1 MRNPNRLVACVVT
14 VFLCLGVAWWMYQDT
29 YVAKTQVSKA
39 VQPVPHS
46 AHVASSL
53 PSMPQA
59 ASVPSASTETSVAP
73 TAKPAPIK
81 FENAISAFRDWAA
94 RYQSADAASKS
105 ELVKEGQTLAVARR
119 LEMQA
124 DLENNPRKF
133 LANVLPYELRKDL
146 PDSITKEMESVV
158 NGMGK
163 NKASFAMHAENG
175 PLSFVRRV
183 EVDGVEYRGVFAGV
197 PNGLSRGVS
206 FPVNGAALGRNLA
219 LGTDTVRILSA
230 AEVADLSKQGK
241 LPANPTCVETGA
253 SVANPTGWAEL
264 AGKYY
269 ALCSSSDASSLNA
282 QVSSALAGRVQL
294 AGVEP
299 GATNVGPQPQVR
311 QSKGAFRILVARFQ
325 YKGDPAIPAELSET
339 VQFTTK
345 AATVIRDYSYGSSD
359 VIPVFTPV
367 ITLAQS
373 RQWYSEW
380 DGNFNGRFV
389 STVFGAFG
397 RDGDTNNPTAGFSP
411 LIADAERALREAGY
425 DVDSYDHLHALFPTV
440 PSSNF
445 VWAPPYTRLEG
456 SFDQTNTSAALFP
469 FNPFSGGAANS
480 RDAQSLENDFQRN
493 VHLMVVTLGSCF
505 GISTASLADT
515 RMPWGVDNTSFGRFG
530 ANNINYSSPWSIVWP
545 SALSPNA
552 YILEHVYGLPGVN
565 RAGLFDDPL
574 AAQSYEVVGQHPFDP
589 MGNVAG
595 SETSLRS
602 DVIANTHYSAV
613 NKMILGW
620 IPTNYVTVVNQS
632 STNRLYAFDIPYLK
646 PGNLYVLGVR
656 KDVLR
661 TNWIEYRQK
670 ITRNPWVSRGVLI
683 NWGPWLGA
691 RSTCQLV
698 DTTPGSVT
706 SDRSLRGFEDSA
718 VVLGRTF
725 SDEVSGTHIT
735 PTLRGSDDGGEW
747 IDVVVHVGTFA
758 GNRAPQFDLVA
769 STLNVQSNAPVT
781 FKASNLVDPD
791 GDAVAYYWEFGD
803 GSFGDNQAEVSHS
816 FAPGQYVVR
825 CEVSDM
831 KGGVRSSHV
840 LITADGVNTTR
851 VSGRVVDLNRNP
863 IANVR
868 VAALGASDAVGF
880 TDSDGRYTIAGIP
893 SGTVTNVAH
902 LYGWTIVPDNFHNP
916 SPLTDGAAAELNYVA
931 LTRPTISVEPVR
943 DADLGGNPLGGFRF
957 KRTGLISEPLTI
969 SYRLDGDAQPGIDYA
984 ALTLQ
989 ATNSFSFSISNA
1001 LFWREGSIFSRFF
1014 FSTGSL
1020 ALSANSITFPAGE
1033 RTVDLPV
1040 RALKNPTGG
1049 GTRSLYA
1056 SVVLQS
1062 TGVGSTNGVKFEYA
1076 VPSWYASVWRLGAPP
1091 TWGAFQAPE
1100 NYVISQGEA
1109 SIRIVDP
1116 APEARPLVSLQAI
1129 GDSVNENGY
1138 DAGQILFVL
1147 DRPVGRDL
1155 KVRYSLTGSAKVGI
1169 DFLPLSG
1176 EVTIPAGS
1184 AAAVLPIFAIPNLL
1198 IEGNR
1203 DLTINIADGID
1214 YDAGN
1219 AQATVYIVD
1228 DDLPAVRVYALNET
1242 IFERPDSVGKFDI
1255 VRSGD
1260 LAEPLQVDYV
1270 FKGTATNGLDFQTV
1284 SGRVTIPARLA
1295 SATVDIAPIADN
1307 KQNAPKTVILQ
1318 LSPNPRYNVSTPAL
1332 GTMEILDAQTPIV
1345 RIQPAVPGLAFTSE
1359 TGARFEFEVSR
1370 SGPTTEAVYV
1380 NFVTGGTAGN
1390 GADYQSI
1397 GSGVTIPAGQASVRI
1412 PIVPI
1417 QDEINEWRET
1427 ITIRLTP
1434 GDGYQVDPAYRVVEG
1449 LLDQSDRGQYPS
1461 AEFTVQETTVKESDG
1476 RVTLGIHL
1484 TGAHPQTSEG
1494 VVVEYRVAGGSA
1506 VLGEDYRL
1514 LAPTSLGS
1522 TGFVRFFYD
1531 VGDPLDERGV
1541 NLMRSFTVEILDNK
1555 KKQGPR
1561 TIAFELAYP
1570 DVPNPTITNTF
1581 SFDTNGIFSAD
1592 TSVVTNG
1599 TIAPTYFRLTTR
1611 RFHWIT
1617 IQDDDASEVSVQAV
1631 KPYAY
1636 ESGVREGAFK
1646 IVRTGTNGYAEP
1658 MTVQFDVSGTA
1669 SAAGDYR
1676 ELPRS
1681 VVIPA
1686 GQREVIVPV
1695 VPVDDLVYEGPETV
1709 VLNLV
1714 TAEGGSIGAD
1724 KSATVTIVDDDGTIE
1739 FAEREFHFSEREGV
1753 AHVPVRRVGDATL
1766 AQAVNYTFTAG
1777 TATAGLDY
1785 VANSGTLIFQPGE
1798 KLKTIDFVIID
1809 DDIPELPES
1818 IDIRL
1823 SNQSGGVSL
1832 AGQSQTTVV
1841 IESDDTGFVF
1851 GASSYAVPEYSS
1863 GLQIEV
1869 NRVGNTDGSASV
1881 TVGLASGA
1889 GDSAV
1894 AGTDLVNLSE
1904 TLRFADGETL
1914 KTFTVIP
1921 IDDALVEGDETIS
1934 LVLSDPQNGALSPA
1948 TSVAQLTIRD
1958 DDCTVDF
1965 AITELSVWEHHLVAR
1980 VQVRR
1985 AGGAL
1990 NDIAVDYAT
1999 ADGTATA
2006 GKDYTA
2012 RAGTLVLKGEE
2023 IFQQTDGS
2031 GGKGVRPGE
2040 VAGYI
2045 DIPLLDDELGEP
2057 SENLIVTLRNPR
2069 PVSSARLPQSVNLGT
2084 NTVLNVIILDN
2095 EQPGRVDDS
2104 FGKGLVFKQTAEGDT
2119 NGLLGGAA
2127 VNAIALLPNGRAII
2141 AGDFT
2146 EVNDYTYRHIAR
2158 LTLEGAL
2165 DLGFDPGVGADA
2177 TVRALATTDDGR
2189 IFLGG
2194 DFKTVQGADRSGVAL
2209 LTQEGALDASFDP
2222 GLGAGGKSVKALAV
2236 QTDGFVLVGGEFTS
2250 FDGISRT
2257 NLVRLDPRGFVD
2269 SSFVP
2274 VIGGAVNA
2282 LAVQADGKIL
2292 VGGSFTNVNTNVVGS
2307 IVRLNPDGSVDSGFA
2322 AGKGFKG
2329 VVNSLAIQSGG
2340 QILVGGAFSS
2350 VNGKAIAN
2358 LARLNVD
2365 GGVDAS
2371 FPSGAGPNGAVRSVG
2386 VHRLGKIYIGGD
2398 FTLVSGSPKNRFAR
2412 LLSQGSVDEQ
2422 FSIGEGADAPVR
2434 ALLVAANSAV
2444 YIGGEFSSID
2454 GEPRPRFARIHGD
2467 EKLALVGVEFVTSSL
2482 TVPENFGSLTLTV
2495 RRVGDT
2501 QLPFTVD
2508 FKTLV
2513 DQGTASAGKDYVPT
2527 NGTLTFG
2534 AGVTSRSFKVQLL
2547 DDSLGEPTETIVIGL
2562 ENAPFGVDLGGA
2574 TVATIHLLDDEVT
2587 VGFASTNFVGS
2598 EASDKAVVTVVRR
2611 GNLNASAT
2619 VQVIATS
2626 GTAIAGQDFDATP
2639 ITVSFAPLEV
2649 SKDVT
2654 IAILPDSLQEGTE
2667 QFSLN
2672 LQNPSQ
2678 GLLLAN
2684 SVATVS
2690 IVDNDFDKIAY
2701 VGSALV
2707 AESNANGSIDPGE
2720 TTTINVA
2727 LRNIGNADS
2736 TNVTARLLGQGGV
2749 VPIEGTANYGQLT
2762 GLGRAVSRPFTF
2774 RNTRADGEVLDLTLE
2789 LQDGG
2794 RSLGQVPFQLSVGS
2808 QSVSFSNHERIT
2820 LNDLSKASPYPSQI
2834 QVAGVIGQLVKA
2846 TLTFEG
2852 ITHSA
2857 PGDLDIML
2865 VAPNGQASVVMS
2877 DAGGTFQLVNATFT
2891 LDDDAAAGLPS
2902 SSLILSGATYRPTNY
2917 VANESFPA
2925 PAPTTLITKQDLRFP
2940 GIDPNGTWS
2949 LFIKDDS
2956 GGDAGFI
2963 NNGWTLKLTTSG
2975 QLVSST
2981 DLEVTFEGTPSVVP
2995 VGQNL
3000 SYTVRVANNGPANA
3014 TGVTLVQSLPADA
3027 SFVSATGG
3035 AQLSGG
3041 NQIKATIPSLAS
3053 GASASFVVTVA
3064 PTQTSGQLVS
3074 TAKVTANEVE
3084 LIASNNEAR
3093 ALTTV
3098 STVAP
3103 AVALRVAS
3111 VGDSVVV
3118 SWPASGV
3125 GSLETTLDPAL
3136 SAWLPVHAKPV
3147 LAGDRLQVVLP
3158 ASNHCQ
3164 FYRLK

>member
-14 VFLCLGVAWWMYQDT
+14 VFLCLGVAWWIYQDT
-29 YVAKTQVSKA
+29 HEARTHVSTAKQA
-39 VQPVPHS
+39 EPAAPE
-46 AHVASSL
+46 AL
-53 PSMPQA
+53 PA
-59 ASVPSASTETSVAP
+59 ASPVAAVPQIPVANAKATVNSVTP
-73 TAKPAPIK
+73 AKSQ
-81 FENAISAFRDWAA
+81 NAISAFRDWAA
-94 RYQSADAASKS
+94 RYQNADVSTKA
-105 ELVKEGQTLAVARR
+105 ELLKEGQNLAVARR
-119 LEMQA
+119 MEMQEA
-124 DLENNPRKF
+124 LESNPRVF

-146 PDSITKEMESVV
+146 PDAIAQEMETPV

-163 NKASFAMHAENG
+163 NKTSFAAHGEKG
-175 PLSFVRRV
+175 PLSFVQRIDV
-183 EVDGVEYRGVFAGV
+183 GGVEYRGLFAGV
-197 PNGLSRGVS
+197 PNGYARGIS

-219 LGTDTVRILSA
+219 LSTDTVRVLSA
-230 AEVADLSKQGK
+230 AEVADLASQGK

-253 SVANPTGWAEL
+253 SVSNPTGWAEL

-269 ALCSSSDASSLNA
+269 ALCSSTDASTLNT
-282 QVSSALAGRVQL
+282 QVSAALAGRAQL

-339 VQFTTK
+339 VQFASK
-345 AATVIRDYSYGSSD
+345 AATIIRDFSYGSSD

-367 ITLAQS
+367 ITLSQS

-380 DGNFNGRFV
+380 DGNLNGLG
-389 STVFGAFG
+389 TFGAFG
-397 RDGDTNNPTAGFSP
+397 RDGDTNNPSAGFSP

-425 DVDSYDHLHALFPTV
+425 DMETYDHLHALFPTV

-445 VWAPPYTRLEG
+445 VWDPPYVRLEG
-456 SFDQTNTSAALFP
+456 SFDKTNTSAALFA
-469 FNPFSGGAANS
+469 FNPFNGNVSSS
-480 RDAQSLENDFQRN
+480 RDAQSLEDAFQRN

-515 RMPWGVDNTSFGRFG
+515 RMPWGVDNSSFGRFG
-530 ANNINYSSPWSIVWP
+530 GNNINYNSPWAIVWP

-552 YILEHVYGLPGVN
+552 YILEQVYGLPGVN
-565 RAGLFDDPL
+565 RAGLFDDPF

-595 SETSLRS
+595 TETSLRS

-620 IPTNYVTVVNQS
+620 IPTNYVTVVSHS

-661 TNWIEYRQK
+661 TNWLEYRQK

-706 SDRSLRGFEDSA
+706 TDRSLRGFEDSA

-725 SDEVSGTHIT
+725 SDDVSGTHIT
-735 PTLRGSDDGGEW
+735 PTLRGSDESGDW
-747 IDVVVHVGTFA
+747 IDVVVNVGTQA
-758 GNRAPQFDLVA
+758 GNRAPQFTLTA

-781 FKASNLVDPD
+781 LKAANVVDPD

-803 GSFGDNQAEVSHS
+803 GSFGDNQAEVTHS

-851 VSGRVVDLNRNP
+851 VSGRVIDLNRNP

-868 VAALGASDAVGF
+868 VAALGSSEAVGF

-893 SGTVTNVAH
+893 SGTVTNLAH
-902 LYGWTIVPDNFHNP
+902 LYGWTVVPDNFHNP
-916 SPLTDGAAAELNYVA
+916 SPLTDNAAAELNYVA
-931 LTRPTISVEPVR
+931 LTRPNISVEPIR
-943 DADLGGNPLGGFRF
+943 DADLGANPVGGFRF
-957 KRTGLISEPLTI
+957 KRTGLVSEPLTI
-969 SYRLDGDAQPGIDYA
+969 SYRLDGDAQLGVDYTA
-984 ALTLQ
+984 ITLP
-989 ATNSFSFSISNA
+989 ASNSFSFSVSNA

-1020 ALSANSITFPAGE
+1020 ALSANLITFPPGE
-1033 RTVDLPV
+1033 RTVDLSV
-1040 RALKNPTGG
+1040 RALKNPAGG
-1049 GTRSLYA
+1049 GSRSLYA

-1062 TGVGSTNGVKFEYA
+1062 TGQSSTNGVPFEFA
-1076 VPSWYASVWRLGAPP
+1076 VPSWYASIWRLGAPP
-1091 TWGAFQAPE
+1091 TWGAFQAQE
-1100 NYVISQGEA
+1100 NYVIGTGEA
-1109 SIRIVDP
+1109 AIKIVDP
-1116 APEARPLVSLQAI
+1116 AAEARPLVSLQAI

-1147 DRPVGRDL
+1147 DRPTGRDL

-1169 DFLPLSG
+1169 DFVPLSG
-1176 EVTIPAGS
+1176 EVTIPAGDT
-1184 AAAVLPIFAIPNLL
+1184 AAVLPIFAVPNLL

-1203 DLTINIADGID
+1203 DLTVNIADGVD
-1214 YDAGN
+1214 YDVGN

-1228 DDLPAVRVYALNET
+1228 DDLPAVRVYALNTT
-1242 IFERPDSVGKFDI
+1242 IFERPDSIGKFDV

-1260 LAEPLQVDYV
+1260 LSEPLRVDYV
-1270 FKGTATNGLDFQTV
+1270 FKGTATNGVDFTAL
-1284 SGRVTIPARLA
+1284 SGSVTIPARLA
-1295 SATVDIAPIADN
+1295 SATVDIAPIADTR
-1307 KQNAPKTVILQ
+1307 QNVAKTVVLQ
-1318 LSPNPRYNVSTPAL
+1318 LSPNPRYNVSWPAVAN
-1332 GTMEILDAQTPIV
+1332 MEILDAQTPTV
-1345 RIQPAVPGLAFTSE
+1345 RIQPAVAGVASTSE
-1359 TGARFEFEVSR
+1359 QGAPFEFEVSR
-1370 SGPTTEAVYV
+1370 TGPTTQAIFV

-1397 GSGVTIPAGQASVRI
+1397 GSGVTIPAGQTSVRI

-1417 QDEINEWRET
+1417 LDEINEWRET
-1427 ITIRLTP
+1427 ITVRLV
-1434 GDGYQVDPAYRVVEG
+1434 GGSGYQIDPAYPAVEG
-1449 LLDQSDRGQYPS
+1449 LLDLSDRGQYPS

-1484 TGAHPQTSEG
+1484 TGAHPQTAEG
-1494 VVVEYRVAGGSA
+1494 LVVEYRVAGGSA
-1506 VLGEDYRL
+1506 VLGQDYRL

-1531 VGDPLDERGV
+1531 VADPLDERGV

-1555 KKQGPR
+1555 QKQGPR

-1570 DVPNPTITNTF
+1570 DVPNPTITNSF
-1581 SFDTNGIFSAD
+1581 SFDENGIFTQD

-1611 RFHWIT
+1611 RFHWVT
-1617 IQDDDASEVSVQAV
+1617 ILDDDASEVSVEAI

-1669 SAAGDYR
+1669 SAAGDYK

-1714 TAEGGSIGAD
+1714 TSEGGSVGLN

-1739 FAEREFHFSEREGV
+1739 FAEREFRFSEREGV
-1753 AHVPVRRVGDATL
+1753 AHIPVRRVGDASL
-1766 AQAVNYTFTAG
+1766 SQAVNYTFTAG
-1777 TATAGLDY
+1777 TATPGLDY
-1785 VANSGTLIFQPGE
+1785 VANSGTLVFQPGE
-1798 KLKTIDFVIID
+1798 KLKTIDMIVID
-1809 DDIPELPES
+1809 DDVPELPES
-1818 IDIRL
+1818 ISIQL
-1823 SNQSGGVSL
+1823 SNLSGGVSL
-1832 AGQSQTTVV
+1832 AGQSRTTVV
-1841 IESDDTGFVF
+1841 LESDDTGFVF
-1851 GASSYAVPEYSS
+1851 GSTNYAVAEY
-1863 GLQIEV
+1863 GPGIQIEV

-1889 GDSAV
+1889 GDTAIP
-1894 AGTDLVNLSE
+1894 GTDLANLSE
-1904 TLRFADGETL
+1904 TLRYADGETV
-1914 KTFTVIP
+1914 KTFTILP

-1934 LVLSDPQNGALSPA
+1934 LVLSDPQNGALAPS
-1948 TSVAQLTIRD
+1948 TSVAQLTVRD
-1958 DDCTVDF
+1958 DDCTIDF
-1965 AITELSVWEHHLVAR
+1965 AVSEIRVWEHHALAH

-1985 AGGAL
+1985 IGGSL
-1990 NDIAVDYAT
+1990 NAIAVDYAT
-1999 ADGTATA
+1999 ADGTAVD
-2006 GKDYTA
+2006 GKDYTGQS
-2012 RAGTLVLKGEE
+2012 GTLVLRGEE

-2031 GGKGVRPGE
+2031 GLKGVRPGE
-2040 VAGYI
+2040 VVGYI

-2057 SENLIVTLRNPR
+2057 SENLTLTLRNPR
-2069 PVSSARLPQSVNLGT
+2069 PVSSARLSQSVNLGT
-2084 NTVLNVIILDN
+2084 NAVLSVVLLDN
-2095 EQPGRVDDS
+2095 EQPGRVDDA
-2104 FGKGLVFKQTAEGDT
+2104 FGKGLVFKQTADGDT
-2119 NGLLGGAA
+2119 NGLAGGAA
-2127 VNAIALLPNGRAII
+2127 VNAVALLPNGRAII

-2158 LTLEGAL
+2158 LSLEGAL

-2177 TVRALATTDDGR
+2177 TVRALATTDDGK

-2194 DFKTVQGADRSGVAL
+2194 DFKTVHGANRSGIAL
-2209 LTQEGALDASFDP
+2209 ISQEGALDTSFDP
-2222 GLGAGGKSVKALAV
+2222 GQGAGGKSVRALAV
-2236 QTDGFVLVGGEFTS
+2236 QTDGFVIAGGEFTS
-2250 FDGISRT
+2250 FDGITRT

-2269 SSFVP
+2269 SSFAP
-2274 VIGGAVNA
+2274 VIGGSVNA

-2292 VGGSFTNVNTNVVGS
+2292 VGGSFTNVNVSGVGS
-2307 IVRLNPDGSVDSGFA
+2307 IVRLNTDGSIDTSFA
-2322 AGKGFKG
+2322 VGKGFKG
-2329 VVNSLAIQSGG
+2329 VVNSLAIQGDG
-2340 QILVGGAFSS
+2340 QILVGGSFTN
-2350 VNGKAIAN
+2350 VNGNAIAN
-2358 LARLNVD
+2358 LARLTADGAVD
-2365 GGVDAS
+2365 VN
-2371 FPSGAGPNGAVRSVG
+2371 FPLGSGPNGAVRSVG

-2398 FTLVSGSPKNRFAR
+2398 FTTVNGSPKNRFAR
-2412 LLSQGSVDEQ
+2412 LLSQGTVDEQ

-2444 YIGGEFSSID
+2444 YIGGEFSTID

-2467 EKLALVGVEFVTSSL
+2467 EKLALVGVEFVTSSI

-2501 QLPFTVD
+2501 QFPFTVD
-2508 FKTLV
+2508 FRTV
-2513 DQGTASAGKDYVPT
+2513 SGQGTATEGKDYVAT
-2527 NGTLTFG
+2527 NGSLSFG
-2534 AGVTSRSFKVQLL
+2534 AGVTSRSFRLQLL
-2547 DDSLGEPTETIVIGL
+2547 DDSVGEPTETIRLVL
-2562 ENAPFGVDLGGA
+2562 DNAPFGVDLGGA
-2574 TVATIHLLDDEVT
+2574 TVATVNILDDEVT

-2611 GNLNASAT
+2611 GNLNSSAT
-2619 VQVIATS
+2619 VQVVAAS
-2626 GTAIAGQDFDATP
+2626 GTAIGGVDFDASP
-2639 ITVSFAPLEV
+2639 ATVSFAPLEV

-2654 IAILPDSLQEGTE
+2654 IAILPDTLQEGTE
-2667 QFSLN
+2667 SFTLS
-2672 LQNPSQ
+2672 LQNPSA

-2684 SVATVS
+2684 STTTVS
-2690 IVDNDFDKIAY
+2690 ILDNDFDKIAY

-2707 AESNANGSIDPGE
+2707 SESNANGSIDPGE
-2720 TTTINVA
+2720 TTTINIA
-2727 LRNIGNADS
+2727 LRNIGSADS
-2736 TNVTARLLGQGGV
+2736 TNVTARLLAQGGV
-2749 VPIEGTANYGQLT
+2749 VPIEATANFGQL
-2762 GLGRAVSRPFTF
+2762 LGGGRVVSRPFTF
-2774 RNTRADGEVLDLTLE
+2774 RNTRLDGQVLDLVLQ
-2789 LQDGG
+2789 LQDGT
-2794 RSLGQVPFQLSVGS
+2794 RSLGQVTFQLSVGR
-2808 QSVSFSNHERIT
+2808 QSVSFSNRSPIT
-2820 LNDLSKASPYPSQI
+2820 LNDTAPASPYPSQI
-2834 QVAGVIGQLVKA
+2834 LVSGLIGQLVKT
-2846 TLTFEG
+2846 TLTFDG
-2852 ITHSA
+2852 FSHTA
-2857 PGDLDIML
+2857 PQDLDIML

-2877 DAGGTFQLVNATFT
+2877 DVGGNFRLGGISFT
-2891 LDDDAAAGLPS
+2891 LDDDASQTLPAANAIVDG
-2902 SSLILSGATYRPTNY
+2902 GVYRPLNIGQ
-2917 VANESFPA
+2917 NEIFTA
-2925 PAPTTLITKQDLRFP
+2925 PAPTGLITKQDLRFP
-2940 GIDPNGTWS
+2940 GIDPNGNWS
-2949 LFIKDDS
+2949 LFIRDDS
-2956 GGDAGFI
+2956 PVDVGLIG
-2963 NNGWTLKLTTSG
+2963 NGWTLTLITSG
-2975 QLVSST
+2975 QLVSSA
-2981 DLEVTFEGTPSVVP
+2981 DLEVTYDGTPSTVSA
-2995 VGQNL
+2995 GGNL
-3000 SYTVRVANNGPANA
+3000 IYTVNVANNGPATA
-3014 TGVTLVQSLPADA
+3014 TGVSLVQSLPADA
-3027 SFVSATGG
+3027 TFVSATGG
-3035 AQLSGG
+3035 AQLSAG
-3041 NQIKATIPSLAS
+3041 NQIKASIASLAP
-3053 GASASFVVTVA
+3053 GATVSFVVTVT
-3064 PTQTSGQLVS
+3064 PTQNSGQLVS
-3074 TAKVTANEVE
+3074 TAKVTANEVD

-3098 STVAP
+3098 STIAP
-3103 AVALRVAS
+3103 AVALQVS
-3111 VGDSVVV
+3111 PVGDWVVV
-3118 SWPASGV
+3118 SWSASGV
-3125 GSLETTLDPAL
+3125 GNLEATHDPAL
-3136 SAWLPVHAKPV
+3136 VGWQPVQAKPV
-3147 LAGDRLQVVLP
+3147 LAGDRLQVILP